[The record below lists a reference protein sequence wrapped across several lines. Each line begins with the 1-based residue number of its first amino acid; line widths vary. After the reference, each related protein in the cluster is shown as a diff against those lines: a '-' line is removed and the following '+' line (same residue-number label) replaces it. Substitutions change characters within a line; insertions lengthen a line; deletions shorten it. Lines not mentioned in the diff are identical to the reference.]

1 MADAEMTAPAA
12 PPPPAAPSLLD
23 TIKENFNRLT
33 SRQKLAGAAA
43 IALSVALLVGV
54 WAWNRQPTYSVLF
67 SGLSEKD
74 GGAIVALLQTQNVP
88 YKVSDQTGAILVP
101 AQMAGELRLR
111 MATQG
116 LPRGGNVGFEL
127 IDNERLGSSQF
138 HEQINY
144 QRALEG
150 ELGRT
155 ISSLTQVQDARVHIA
170 IPKQTAFLRDEQKP
184 TASVVLTLYPGRTL
198 GANQIAGIVHLISSS
213 VPQMQPEAV
222 SILDQSGRLLTD
234 KPDPLRMNDLD
245 PTQLEY
251 VHEVENRLRK
261 RINDILEPIVG
272 AGNIHAQV
280 TADLDFDRQ
289 EQTAEIYRP
298 NPSPD
303 QAIRSQQISENT
315 THQSGPSGV
324 PGALSNQPPAP
335 ATAPITVPDANA
347 SGPANSAVLTSN
359 RSSTTN
365 FEVDKTIQHTKRS
378 IGQVKRLSVA
388 VVVNYRTETDPKGV
402 AKPVALSA
410 EEMKQ
415 INDLVREAVGYSEQ
429 RGDSVNVAN
438 SPFAEAVKVTEDK
451 PLWKDPEVQAMAK
464 DGGMWVLYAVL
475 GLMIWLMVLRPLVR
489 TVAPPPPAPV
499 KEEPAP
505 EGGAA
510 EGEDGEDAVVTLSE
524 DEDLSDDELLP
535 PEVRI
540 ERLARMSFEKK
551 LAKAREIA
559 MKNPK
564 VIANLLKEW
573 MGANSNERR

>member
-1 MADAEMTAPAA
+1 MADAEMTAPEA
-12 PPPPAAPSLLD
+12 PPPTAPSLLD

-54 WAWNRQPTYSVLF
+54 WAWNRQPAYSVLF

-101 AQMAGELRLR
+101 AQMTGELRLR
-111 MATQG
+111 MASQG

-127 IDNERLGSSQF
+127 IDNDRLGSSQF
-138 HEQINY
+138 HEQVNY

-155 ISSLTQVQDARVHIA
+155 ISSLTQVENARVHIA

-198 GANQIAGIVHLISSS
+198 GANQIAGIVHLVSSS
-213 VPQMQPEAV
+213 VPQLSPEAV

-303 QAIRSQQISENT
+303 QAIRSQQLNEST
-315 THQSGPSGV
+315 THQSGPGGV

-347 SGPANSAVLTSN
+347 SGPANSMVLTSN
-359 RSSTTN
+359 KSSTTN

-388 VVVNYRTETDPKGV
+388 VVVNYRSETDPKGIT
-402 AKPVALSA
+402 KPVALSA
-410 EEMKQ
+410 EEMQQ
-415 INDLVREAVGYSEQ
+415 INNLVREAVGYSEQ
-429 RGDSVNVAN
+429 RGDTVNVAN
-438 SPFAEAVKVTEDK
+438 SPFAEVVKVSEDK
-451 PLWKDPEVQAMAK
+451 PLWKDPEVQEMAK
-464 DGGMWVLYAVL
+464 DGGRWLLYALL
-475 GLMIWLMVLRPLVR
+475 GLMIWLAVLRPLVR
-489 TVAPPPPAPV
+489 TVAPPPV
-499 KEEPAP
+499 KEEKSEP
-505 EGGAA
+505 EEDAA

-524 DEDLSDDELLP
+524 DEDLSDDALLP

-559 MKNPK
+559 MNNPK
-564 VIANLLKEW
+564 VIATLLKEW
-573 MGANSNERR
+573 MGANGNERR